1 MIVRTQVEGSLAR
14 ACGGRRTGLALQP
27 TPAQSANAAELDCV
41 RSRMIWHKECLVD
54 KPVRSFFALRRRN
67 LDLALPEHGYLYFDH
82 LTSELRI
89 ISESRNQTSQGDHR
103 GLTVI
108 IDEMNKKRQEHSLT
122 WTDLYA
128 LEFILSRLLPPE
140 RLPREVWSL
149 RSRYRD
155 VAGLPEYEAYL
166 ASKPP
171 DLAGQVEEKDL
182 RADIEYLLGQIY
194 LRYAITPINQYM
206 SDSISNRIA
215 SIVLG
220 GIGLILVVIAII
232 LLGKW
237 TMLAS
242 APATLLLV
250 LFAGA
255 MGGLL
260 SMQQR
265 YQSVL
270 REGDPIDNI
279 SELTLGWSKVYLP
292 AISGAIFA
300 ALLYMLIIG
309 GLLQGDLFP
318 KVADFTKN
326 SDNGTGVGLMDLLEH
341 GRPASTSNYAKLIIW
356 SFLAGFAERF
366 VPDTLSRFISKRE
379 GDNRSST

>member
-1 MIVRTQVEGSLAR
+1 
-14 ACGGRRTGLALQP
+14 
-27 TPAQSANAAELDCV
+27 
-41 RSRMIWHKECLVD
+41 
-54 KPVRSFFALRRRN
+54 
-67 LDLALPEHGYLYFDH
+67 
-82 LTSELRI
+82 
-89 ISESRNQTSQGDHR
+89 
-103 GLTVI
+103 
-108 IDEMNKKRQEHSLT
+108 
-122 WTDLYA
+122 
-128 LEFILSRLLPPE
+128 
-140 RLPREVWSL
+140 
-149 RSRYRD
+149 
-155 VAGLPEYEAYL
+155 
-166 ASKPP
+166 
-171 DLAGQVEEKDL
+171 
-182 RADIEYLLGQIY
+182 
-194 LRYAITPINQYM
+194 
-206 SDSISNRIA
+206 
-215 SIVLG
+215 VLG
-220 GIGLILVVIAII
+220 GIGLILVVMAII

-237 TMLAS
+237 AMLAS

-300 ALLYMLIIG
+300 ALLYMLIIA

-326 SDNGTGVGLMDLLEH
+326 SDNVTGVGLMDLLEH
-341 GRPASTSNYAKLIIW
+341 GRPTSTSNYAKLIIW

-379 GDNRSST
+379 GDHRSNA